1 MNKID
6 LLFLATT
13 AVLLVRSTY
22 RIIKSRVELRSDV
35 SSALVLLALLFMQVR
50 SMFEL
55 DAMSPWVARAFLL
68 ILLGGALWVGTDV
81 KRPSINLTSK
91 GRG

>member
-55 DAMSPWVARAFLL
+55 DAISPWVARAFLL